1 MLGILA
7 SKEPKKTWKREF
19 ILSLREHG
27 IPAIAAEQVG
37 VRMYRVRAAKKAD
50 PKFVE
55 FFDEAIELANG
66 KLEQSARQQAMSGS
80 ERLMIKLL
88 EGNIPEKYSKVEQNV
103 SNTFVK
109 AYVGFSPDLWDQDAV
124 AGELVA
130 QGVLEE
136 KKPLVELGEDERDNA
151 YSDIPA
157 FEVAD
162 QTTTG

>member
-1 MLGILA
+1 MFEIKA
-7 SKEPKKTWKREF
+7 KNEPKKTWKREF

-37 VRMYRVRAAKKAD
+37 VRMCRVRAAKKAD

-55 FFDEAIELANG
+55 FFEEAIELANG
-66 KLEQSARQQAMSGS
+66 KLEHNARQQAMSGS

-88 EGNIPEKYSKVEQNV
+88 EGNIPEKYSKLEQNV
-103 SNTFVK
+103 NNTYVK

-130 QGVLEE
+130 QGVIEE
-136 KKPLVELGEDERDNA
+136 KPPSIELGDDERDNA
-151 YSDIPA
+151 NSDIPA

-162 QTTTG
+162 QTAAG